1 MISCNLKEL
10 MIKNNLYNYGKLSK
24 ETGIPKET
32 LEHLAEN
39 LWHQLKREHLEA
51 LCRYFNCR
59 VGDLLEYDFAPGGEL
74 PA

>member
-1 MISCNLKEL
+1 MISCNLKEF
-10 MIKNNLYNYGKLSK
+10 MIKNNLYDYGTLSK

-39 LWHQLKREHLEA
+39 QWHQIKREHLEA
-51 LCRYFNCR
+51 LCRYFNCK
-59 VGDLLEYDFAPGGEL
+59 VGDLLEYELIVGGEL